1 MIYTFLTFAQK
12 FIKTNKNME
21 NKKLTRSNNKM
32 LAGVC
37 AGLAEHYGWDTTIV
51 RIIYALLT
59 VFTAFCGVIVYII
72 LCLVMPA
79 KQ

>member
-1 MIYTFLTFAQK
+1 
-12 FIKTNKNME
+12 ME